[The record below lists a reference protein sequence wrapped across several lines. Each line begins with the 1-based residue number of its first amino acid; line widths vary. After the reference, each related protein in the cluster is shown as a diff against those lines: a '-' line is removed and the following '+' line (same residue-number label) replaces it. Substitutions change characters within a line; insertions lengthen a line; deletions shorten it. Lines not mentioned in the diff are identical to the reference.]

1 MEKNCDNKVKA
12 FLIINDMEK
21 YFSPIIVRRLIT
33 IEDMLHKNRMSYS
46 FDALYDASADEYPTA
61 VFEIKD
67 SFDEDNKITAYV
79 SDLKSICFYGA
90 TRCVDKDGFGKVVG
104 KLLSSGIDGIGFDYF
119 SPVIDDYDGDI
130 GSVSL
135 TYTLP
140 VTTREYSTEMQDIL
154 GRLVLELLIEN
165 GRFLEETEEYKMTAD
180 MEEDFFY
187 KENDGMKDS
196 AMIEEVM
203 AAEETA

>member
-1 MEKNCDNKVKA
+1 MKKNYDNKVKA
-12 FLIINDMEK
+12 FLVNNDMEK

-33 IEDMLHKNRMSYS
+33 IEDMLHMNRMSYC
-46 FDALYDASADEYPTA
+46 FDALYDASTDEYPTA

-67 SFDEDNKITAYV
+67 SFDEDNKITAYI

-90 TRCVDKDGFGKVVG
+90 TCCVDKVGFGKVVG
-104 KLLSSGIDGIGFDYF
+104 KLVSSGIDGIGFDYF
-119 SPVIDDYDGDI
+119 SPVIDEYDGDI
-130 GSVSL
+130 GSISL

-165 GRFLEETEEYKMTAD
+165 GRFLEETEEYNTAAN

-187 KENDGMKDS
+187 KENDGMKDNT
-196 AMIEEVM
+196 MTEEVT
-203 AAEETA
+203 AAKETA

>member
-1 MEKNCDNKVKA
+1 MEKKCDNKVKA

-21 YFSPIIVRRLIT
+21 YFSPMIVRRLIT
-33 IEDMLHKNRMSYS
+33 IEDMLYKNRMSYS

-104 KLLSSGIDGIGFDYF
+104 KLISSGIDGIEFDYF
-119 SPVIDDYDGDI
+119 SPVIDDYGGDI

-140 VTTREYSTEMQDIL
+140 VATREYSTEMQDIL
-154 GRLVLELLIEN
+154 GRLVLELVIEK
-165 GRFLEETEEYKMTAD
+165 TEEYKMTAD

-196 AMIEEVM
+196 AMTEEVM
-203 AAEETA
+203 AAEETV